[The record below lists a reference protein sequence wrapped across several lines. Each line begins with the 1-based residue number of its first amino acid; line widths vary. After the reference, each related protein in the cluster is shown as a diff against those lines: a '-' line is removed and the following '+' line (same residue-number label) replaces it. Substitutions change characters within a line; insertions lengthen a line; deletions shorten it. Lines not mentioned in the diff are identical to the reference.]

1 MKTII
6 AVKNEILY
14 VSKLTQVNNKKI
26 RIFLSAILANGTV
39 LFDIL
44 IILIFSSFF
53 TDPSVSN
60 EFLEYFILRPGF
72 LPVLIFLRFA
82 MVLLDKL
89 NIRYLQLKISENL
102 KSYLIKE
109 LYRKGNYSLGDA
121 TFYLTQFT
129 EHISYFYGALAQTI
143 SGIIQIIVYLV
154 FLLVTDFETV
164 IIFLLIGLV
173 IYIPSLYFLRKGRF
187 YMDSTYGFSKEIN
200 RKTQRLIDN
209 MFLIKILK
217 TQNVEIDNFQKNNF
231 NFTESQIKNF
241 FFNIINSLTPN
252 FIVTFTL
259 SVLIVFFGILKNL
272 TLEFIGVTL
281 RLVQS
286 LGSINNGLNM
296 AVNSYVHLERLS
308 EFNENT
314 TNKGNIINE
323 IIENDKNIVEFQNVS
338 FKYFGMEELFFNNL
352 SLMIQK
358 NKHVVI
364 TGPNGSGKSTLL
376 GLISGVLTPM
386 SGKIVLGTKKIGY
399 VGVKPLIVE
408 GTLLENLLY
417 GNELDVDTEK
427 IYELIDIFDL
437 FQEDNKVNLN
447 TLINNESLSSG
458 QFQKIAF
465 IRALLADVELL
476 ILDESTSNLD
486 EISRNKIIN
495 YLNEKDITIINST
508 HNKEIFDYDLEL
520 KIHLDGVERKILAY

>member
-1 MKTII
+1 M
-6 AVKNEILY
+6 
-14 VSKLTQVNNKKI
+14 
-26 RIFLSAILANGTV
+26 
-39 LFDIL
+39 
-44 IILIFSSFF
+44 
-53 TDPSVSN
+53 
-60 EFLEYFILRPGF
+60 
-72 LPVLIFLRFA
+72 
-82 MVLLDKL
+82 
-89 NIRYLQLKISENL
+89 
-102 KSYLIKE
+102 IKE
-109 LYRKGNYSLGDA
+109 LYKKGNYSLGDA

-187 YMDSTYGFSKEIN
+187 YMDNTYGFSKEIN

-217 TQNVEIDNFQKNNF
+217 TQNIEIDNFQKNNF

-323 IIENDKNIVEFQNVS
+323 IIENDKNIVELKNVN

-352 SLMIQK
+352 SLKIQK
-358 NKHVVI
+358 TNMW
-364 TGPNGSGKSTLL
+364 LL
-376 GLISGVLTPM
+376 RDQM
-386 SGKIVLGTKKIGY
+386 E
-399 VGVKPLIVE
+399 VE
-408 GTLLENLLY
+408 
-417 GNELDVDTEK
+417 
-427 IYELIDIFDL
+427 
-437 FQEDNKVNLN
+437 KVH
-447 TLINNESLSSG
+447 
-458 QFQKIAF
+458 
-465 IRALLADVELL
+465 
-476 ILDESTSNLD
+476 
-486 EISRNKIIN
+486 
-495 YLNEKDITIINST
+495 Y
-508 HNKEIFDYDLEL
+508 
-520 KIHLDGVERKILAY
+520 